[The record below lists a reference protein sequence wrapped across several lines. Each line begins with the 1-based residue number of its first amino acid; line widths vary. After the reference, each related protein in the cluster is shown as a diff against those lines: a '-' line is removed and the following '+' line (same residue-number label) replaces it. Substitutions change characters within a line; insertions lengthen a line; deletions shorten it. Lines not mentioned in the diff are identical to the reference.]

1 MKIIQLVSQNLQ
13 FVKTPENLSER
24 ETSRAIRDAL
34 INEQLAIQQYEAIVD
49 GTSDPKVKAV
59 LQEIA
64 DEERVHVGELL
75 ALLNMKSSSEDEF
88 LEEGRE
94 EAGQKSEDETT

>member
-1 MKIIQLVSQNLQ
+1 MKIIQIGQNLQ
-13 FVKTPENLSER
+13 FVKTPENLNDR
-24 ETSRAIRDAL
+24 EVTRAIRDAL

-49 GTSDPKVKAV
+49 GASNAKVKEV

-75 ALLNMKSSSEDEF
+75 TLLNYLNASEKDF
-88 LEEGRE
+88 IEEGAE
-94 EAGQKSEDETT
+94 EVTES